1 MTAGKGRLAMEG
13 VSDAKEFPRRGLIY
27 GALLLVL
34 LIFPFKAGPYW
45 TDVATFFGI
54 YVLLG
59 LSLNIIVGEV
69 GLFNMGHAAFY
80 ALGAYTTA
88 ILNTVCG
95 IPTIWLLPVSGIV
108 AGGFGYILTRPI
120 IHLRGDYLL
129 IVTIGLNEILRI
141 TLINDPWGL
150 TGGPN
155 GVLGIKRMRLGSL
168 VISRPIHF
176 YFFVLIISILA
187 IFALLRLQ
195 RSRIGRAW
203 NYIREDEVAAEAMGI
218 DVRSMKL
225 LAFVLGA
232 GLAGIAGSIYA
243 TKMMIISPES
253 FTFWESVVLFTIVIL
268 GGMGSIPGVIVG
280 SAVMMILPELLR
292 NFMQYRMLFFGAAM
306 VVMMVF
312 RPQGLWPSKRWQLEM
327 GQETEE

>member
-1 MTAGKGRLAMEG
+1 MG
-13 VSDAKEFPRRGLIY
+13 RGL
-27 GALLLVL
+27 LR
-34 LIFPFKAGPYW
+34 
-45 TDVATFFGI
+45 
-54 YVLLG
+54 
-59 LSLNIIVGEV
+59 
-69 GLFNMGHAAFY
+69 
-80 ALGAYTTA
+80 LGAYTTA

-108 AGGFGYILTRPI
+108 AGGFGYISPGPSFIAGRLSSHSHHRVERNLT
-120 IHLRGDYLL
+120 HY
-129 IVTIGLNEILRI
+129 
-141 TLINDPWGL
+141 LINVLGPY
-150 TGGPN
+150 GGPN

-187 IFALLRLQ
+187 IFVLLRLQ

-327 GQETEE
+327 GRETEE